1 MAKNFQVVLDFLV
14 NLKSD
19 KSQVEKLAKELENI
33 LSKISPSID
42 FNSNE
47 VKNGIKQLI
56 EFLIDAEEGAKE
68 LEKVLSTLEINL
80 DTEEARKALS
90 NIESILTDIDK
101 TDLSDIEKTL
111 NELQQ
116 GNLDKNIQNL
126 DKALKDMDASKFD
139 KEVEKLA
146 ESFLRAR
153 QETEQLVAKQKL
165 ALQALSIKKGKAL
178 RVEGLGKLFFR
189 IRIQFQ

>member
-19 KSQVEKLAKELENI
+19 KSQVERLAKEVENI
-33 LSKISPSID
+33 LNKVSPDLD
-42 FNSNE
+42 FDSTE
-47 VKNGIKQLI
+47 FKNGIKQVVQ
-56 EFLIDAEEGAKE
+56 FLMEAEEGAKD
-68 LEKVLSTLEINL
+68 LEKVLSALEIDL
-80 DTEEARKALS
+80 DTEEAKKALS
-90 NIESILTDIDK
+90 DIESILTDIDK
-101 TDLSDIEKTL
+101 TDLSEIEKTL

-116 GNLDKNIQNL
+116 GNLDENIQNL
-126 DKALKDMDASKFD
+126 DKAIKEMDATKFD

-165 ALQALSIKKGKAL
+165 ALWAFHKK
-178 RVEGLGKLFFR
+178 
-189 IRIQFQ
+189 

>member
-19 KSQVEKLAKELENI
+19 KSQVERLAKEVETI
-33 LSKISPSID
+33 LSKVSPDLD
-42 FNSNE
+42 FDSTE
-47 VKNGIKQLI
+47 FKNGIKQVVQ
-56 EFLIDAEEGAKE
+56 FLMEAEEGAKD
-68 LEKVLSTLEINL
+68 LEKVLSALEIDL
-80 DTEEARKALS
+80 DTEEAKKALS
-90 NIESILTDIDK
+90 DIESILTDIDK
-101 TDLSDIEKTL
+101 TDLSEIEKTL

-116 GNLDKNIQNL
+116 GNLDENIQNL
-126 DKALKDMDASKFD
+126 DKALKEMDATKFD

-165 ALQALSIKKGKAL
+165 ALWAFHKK
-178 RVEGLGKLFFR
+178 
-189 IRIQFQ
+189 